1 MTTKTRMTA
10 TEQSHYIAQYA
21 LCRKAEDY
29 YKKVCLASKNKTEEH
44 VSYAKKIHEKVLRWA
59 MIFTRVLNQEGVK
72 YQLYKDANLLEERAW
87 GRHKPSR
94 GGSNRGAVAG
104 VLGAV
109 AAGSAAAAY
118 ASDDDDTFHDYG
130 PSTNIDGTPMIAN
143 SGIDIH
149 GHVYGDSSSWSDNSW
164 SGGGGGWSGGGWSD
178 D

>member
-1 MTTKTRMTA
+1 MTTKTRLTA
-10 TEQSHYIAQYA
+10 TQQSHYIAQYA

-29 YKKVCLASKNKTEEH
+29 YKKVCVASKNKTEEH
-44 VSYAKKIHEKVLRWA
+44 VSYAKKIEQKVLRWA
-59 MIFTRVLNQEGVK
+59 AILTHVLNQEGEK
-72 YQLYKDANLLEERAW
+72 FQLYTDAYRLEERA
-87 GRHKPSR
+87 RSSYNPSR
-94 GGSNRGAVAG
+94 ESSYHRSNRGAMAG
-104 VLGAV
+104 ALGAV

-164 SGGGGGWSGGGWSD
+164 SGGGGGWSD